1 MAPLRRSRQFPL
13 SPNPS
18 LPQPHPLSSD
28 PAQKVDP
35 ASHRVARTRVFPL
48 AALAFGAA
56 ALFAVARPDLALVE
70 HVEFQGAERSSP
82 VALRHLADIRNGTT
96 MWRVD
101 LRRAQR
107 GAEAHPWVR
116 SARVYRKLPD
126 TVVVEV
132 EEYEPVALLHHNG
145 LFYVDRSGAVFLR
158 ARTDELDYPVITGID
173 QALERAHPD
182 LPRLVLRDTLWLLE
196 TLDSR
201 GLVSR
206 SQVSEIA
213 FSRTRG
219 FTAHLGGGAELR
231 FGLEG
236 LDRQVDRLSVLL
248 GEGVDLGEPVLVD
261 LAPASVAIVRPLGV
275 RGEG

>member
-1 MAPLRRSRQFPL
+1 M
-13 SPNPS
+13 
-18 LPQPHPLSSD
+18 
-28 PAQKVDP
+28 
-35 ASHRVARTRVFPL
+35 FPL
-48 AALAFGAA
+48 AVLALGAV
-56 ALFAVARPDLALVE
+56 ALFAGARPDLALVE
-70 HVEFQGAERSSP
+70 HVEFRGAERATP

-96 MWRVD
+96 MWQVD
-101 LRRAQR
+101 LWRAQR
-107 GAEAHPWVR
+107 GVETHPWVR

-126 TVVVEV
+126 TVVVQV
-132 EEYEPVALLHHNG
+132 EEYEPVALLHRDG
-145 LFYVDRSGAVFLR
+145 LFYVDRSGVVFLR

-173 QALERAHPD
+173 AALERAHPD
-182 LPRLVLRDTLWLLE
+182 LPRLVLRDTLWLLDA
-196 TLDSR
+196 LDSR

-219 FTAHLGGGAELR
+219 FTAHLVGGAELR

-236 LDRQVDRLSVLL
+236 LERQVDRLSMLL

-261 LAPASVAIVRPLGV
+261 LAPATVAIVRPLDV